1 LKIRG
6 IELDGRILLNLL
18 VAGRQPENKSYLH
31 DKFILFAWCMVRIAG
46 RSQHKHLNPS
56 SRAVV
61 FDQYIIFFSTLSRS
75 AGTVRVDTPITAV
88 DAIDVIGDFRE
99 SSKLG
104 GRVTLKLS
112 DSFNALPDEVRK
124 AAEDAG
130 GWLLIVTYN
139 HRFRRR

>member
-1 LKIRG
+1 LINTSYFFYTLPISG
-6 IELDGRILLNLL
+6 NG
-18 VAGRQPENKSYLH
+18 AGRY
-31 DKFILFAWCMVRIAG
+31 
-46 RSQHKHLNPS
+46 
-56 SRAVV
+56 
-61 FDQYIIFFSTLSRS
+61 T
-75 AGTVRVDTPITAV
+75 ITAV

-112 DSFNALPDEVRK
+112 DSFDALPDEVRKAAEVHK

-130 GWLLIVTYN
+130 GWLLIAIYN

>member
-1 LKIRG
+1 MPWQMRHCSVLARAVLRRPKTVPPFACICARAAAESWQPEQAALIG
-6 IELDGRILLNLL
+6 ESTRL
-18 VAGRQPENKSYLH
+18 VA
-31 DKFILFAWCMVRIAG
+31 AG
-46 RSQHKHLNPS
+46 
-56 SRAVV
+56 AVV
-61 FDQYIIFFSTLSRS
+61 
-75 AGTVRVDTPITAV
+75 TPITAV

-112 DSFNALPDEVRK
+112 DSFDALPDEVRK

-130 GWLLIVTYN
+130 GWLLIAIYN